1 MPGGL
6 LVQLGQ
12 LLELLVAARAAAH
25 TRSSPL
31 RRESEQSTS
40 CHVMLPDAGATL
52 RTALPAQSPITHLLP
67 ASMHRDGARLSS

>member
-12 LLELLVAARAAAH
+12 LRELLVAARAAAH

-40 CHVMLPDAGATL
+40 CHVMLPHATPGTTL
-52 RTALPAQSPITHLLP
+52 RTALPAQSPITHLLIDAP
-67 ASMHRDGARLSS
+67 